1 MTFSNPLLLFGLAAV
16 AIPVVIHLMT
26 RHRAERTPWGAMQ
39 FLVGSF
45 GGRNRRMLLEEALLL
60 VARCLLVALLALALA
75 LPLVRAGG
83 GVAARLL
90 VPGVLAAAAAFGA
103 GTALAS
109 LPRWR
114 WGLFAL
120 AGAILAASLGGTAWR
135 LWHGGPATP
144 TAGREVAIVLDGSP
158 SMRLVRDKTTNF
170 ERARAVAREL
180 VAAMPAGGRASVFVA
195 GGPTRG
201 LARWPSPRAD
211 ELDAALAAAEPGS
224 DRLPA
229 AEALAAAAASFPE
242 DATGDRTVV
251 LIGDAQRAGWGERE
265 GVDWPA
271 VAAALGNAGP
281 DTSLVVHR
289 LGVPEP
295 LGNLQ
300 VASVRVPADVIAP
313 HRGVTVAVRV
323 ANTGTA
329 DAAADRE
336 LALAVDGLVVA
347 RQRLPALAAGTDTTV
362 EFRHA
367 FMGGGLH
374 GIEARLAAGDDFAWD
389 DRAAEVVRVF
399 ERLPVLLV
407 EGNPTPRFLDRA
419 GAFIDVALSPGGAGG
434 DVGGAAG
441 MFDVSTIDLA
451 AVAELHDF
459 SGWRAVIL
467 CDVPRLPPR
476 AAAALARF
484 VEEGGGLLIV
494 PGGRSEPE
502 FYAGW
507 QTDAATAVPPAR
519 LTERLLRRG
528 DEPARGIA
536 LETLEH
542 PALRGL
548 ADGAVADL
556 DAAVIAAH
564 WKLALDPA
572 DPTVTLGGTLHGG
585 DPFVVERPLGKGRV
599 VMTSVAL
606 DRGGGNLPALQAF
619 VPLVQEL
626 VQHLVRL
633 PPAALAVGTAGGPLT
648 LGMDE
653 AARGRRSGVV
663 LEGEGLRGEYFAS
676 AAMTRPLLVR
686 LDPAIDFAWGTG
698 QPAPEVPADGFA
710 VRWTGTLLPSVS
722 GTCTFFIQGE
732 GTRLWIDGRP
742 VAAAGDASPAQGT
755 VELVAGRRHAVRIEY
770 LDRTT
775 EAGCRLLWAPGGGE
789 MVAVPSE
796 LLSPGPAW
804 LDAAGRLAADAGPLQ
819 GMLLGGAEPLPVPL
833 VLAGDALEAE
843 LPATGEP
850 GLFLIELPPALED
863 DFRGAVSST
872 EIPVAI
878 TAAADESRFAQL
890 TAADFAAAGE
900 LVPVRPSDTL
910 EETRLAV
917 WGRQG
922 PGGEPLWKP
931 LALAALLLG
940 VAEIALARW
949 IAAQRRL
956 GAVVAADYTSHTSGM
971 AAPRSA
977 AWEAIRAG
985 SRREEALR

>member
-26 RHRAERTPWGAMQ
+26 RHRAERIPWGAMQ

-120 AGAILAASLGGTAWR
+120 GAAILAASLGGTAWR

-144 TAGREVAIVLDGSP
+144 AAGREVAIVLDGSP
-158 SMRLVRDKTTNF
+158 SMRLVRDGTTNF
-170 ERARAVAREL
+170 ERGQAAVRGL
-180 VAAMPAGGRASVFVA
+180 VAGMPAGGRASVFVA

-201 LARWPSPRAD
+201 LVRRPSPRAD
-211 ELDAALAAAEPGS
+211 EIDAALAAAEPGS
-224 DRLPA
+224 DRLTA

-251 LIGDAQRAGWGERE
+251 LVGDAQRTGWGERE

-281 DTSLVVHR
+281 DTGLVVHR
-289 LGVPEP
+289 LSVPEP

-367 FMGGGLH
+367 FVGGGLH

-407 EGNPTPRFLDRA
+407 EGNPASRFLDRA

-434 DVGGAAG
+434 DAGGAAG

-476 AAAALARF
+476 AAAALAQF
-484 VEEGGGLLIV
+484 VAEGGGLLIV

-502 FYAGW
+502 FYGGW

-519 LTERLLRRG
+519 LAERLLRRG

-572 DPTVTLGGTLHGG
+572 DPTVTLGGALHGG
-585 DPFVVERPLGKGRV
+585 DPFVVERQLGKGRV

-663 LEGEGLRGEYFAS
+663 LEGAGLRGEYFAS

-710 VRWTGTLLPSVS
+710 VRWTGTLLPSAS
-722 GTCTFFIQGE
+722 GTCTFFIQGDA
-732 GTRLWIDGRP
+732 TRLWIDGRP

-775 EAGCRLLWAPGGGE
+775 EAGCRLRWAPGGGE

-796 LLSPGPAW
+796 VLSPGPAW

-850 GLFLIELPPALED
+850 GLFLLELPPALED

-872 EIPVAI
+872 EIPVAV

-900 LVPVRPSDTL
+900 LVSVRPSDTL

-922 PGGEPLWKP
+922 PGGEPLWRP

-956 GAVVAADYTSHTSGM
+956 GAEVAADYTSHTSGM